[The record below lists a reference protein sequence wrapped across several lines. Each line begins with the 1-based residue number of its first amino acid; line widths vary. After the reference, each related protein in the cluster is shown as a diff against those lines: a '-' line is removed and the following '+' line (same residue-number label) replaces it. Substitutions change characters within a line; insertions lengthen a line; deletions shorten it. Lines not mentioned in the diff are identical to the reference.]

1 MSNQGNQKVT
11 QKEPAYVSVKIKIA
25 ITAIA
30 ISIAVFYLGFSSF
43 QSATTKYLNVEEALQ
58 QSSQGEANNLGIIG
72 KLVPNSFHRS
82 TDGMTAYF
90 SITNEESLETLPVS
104 YSGEIG
110 EIFFNQNAEIIIRG
124 SMQSDGLFKTQELS
138 IKCPSKYVDNYEDE
152 KEL

>member
-1 MSNQGNQKVT
+1 MFSFALPIILEFKNNKILTSKEIENNSKSNFEKV
-11 QKEPAYVSVKIKIA
+11 
-25 ITAIA
+25 
-30 ISIAVFYLGFSSF
+30 LDG
-43 QSATTKYLNVEEALQ
+43 EALQ
-58 QSSQGEANNLGIIG
+58 KSSQGEANNLGIIG